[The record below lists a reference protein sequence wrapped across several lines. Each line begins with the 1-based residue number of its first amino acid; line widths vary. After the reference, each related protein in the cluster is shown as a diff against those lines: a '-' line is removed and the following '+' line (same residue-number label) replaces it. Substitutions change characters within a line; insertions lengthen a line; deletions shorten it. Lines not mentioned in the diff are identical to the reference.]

1 MTAGLRRMRLSKDY
15 DELEAGDVYECD
27 PVRAQWIEENG
38 YGSEDTGEPKVMPR
52 RKRDESPS
60 EDEPEPE
67 RAKVPPRR
75 RRGR

>member
-15 DELEAGDVYECD
+15 AGLEAGEVYECD
-27 PVRAQWIEENG
+27 PLRAQWIEENG
-38 YGSEDTGEPKVMPR
+38 YGSEDTGETKVTR
-52 RKRDESPS
+52 RQKKESPS

-67 RAKVPPRR
+67 RAQAPPRR